1 VRLARLTVNT
11 DLEVGFQP
19 LGKISDEFFAEV
31 AAMARPGLL
40 EGMIQVL
47 AWNLGNVDGI
57 SAKIEELVGD
67 QGIAAF
73 LGDVVFC
80 VDSVSDISSAILG
93 QRYDLIDMHG
103 INQLAM
109 PGALAEIDPT
119 RSHNPITLFGQFN
132 NVASD

>member
-1 VRLARLTVNT
+1 VRLARLTVDT

-19 LGKISDEFFAEV
+19 PGEIFDEFFAEV

-47 AWNLGNVDGI
+47 AWNLANVDGV
-57 SAKIEELVGD
+57 SAKIEEVVGD
-67 QGIAAF
+67 QGVAAF

-93 QRYDLIDMHG
+93 QRHDLIDTHG
-103 INQLAM
+103 IDQLAM
-109 PGALAEIDPT
+109 SGALVEINPACSGD
-119 RSHNPITLFGQFN
+119 PITLFGQFN
-132 NVASD
+132 NISSD